1 MDQPAVIARGLH
13 KTMGRVHALAGVDLT
28 VPAGTTLGLLGPNGA
43 GKTTTVRILTTLLR
57 ADAGQAQVAGH
68 DVARAPAQVRRVI
81 GVSGQYA
88 AIDAYLTGRE
98 NLVMV
103 GRLSGLGSRS
113 ARRRAD
119 DLMEQLGL
127 VEAGDRLAGSYS
139 GGMRRRLDVAASL
152 VARPAVLFL
161 DEPTTGLDIRARMAF
176 WTIIAEL
183 TTDGSSVLL
192 TTQYLEEADLLAGT
206 IAIMDAGRVIAT
218 GTPEQL
224 KAQVGGERLELR
236 VPSPGDPSLVAAVV
250 ADLGLAAP
258 VVQTQTRTVT
268 LPVSESRVLIEAVA
282 RLAAQ
287 GIQLTDAAIRRPSL
301 DEVFLALTGRPAL
314 QDAPQTRPSQD
325 TP

>member
-1 MDQPAVIARGLH
+1 MDQPAVIARGLR
-13 KTMGRVHALAGVDLT
+13 KTLGNVSALAGVDLT
-28 VPAGTTLGLLGPNGA
+28 VPAGTVLGLLGPNGA

-57 ADAGQAQVAGH
+57 ADAGRAQVAGH
-68 DVARAPAQVRRVI
+68 NIARAPDQVHRAI

-88 AIDAYLTGRE
+88 AVDAYLTGRE

-119 DLMEQLGL
+119 DLMEQLQL
-127 VEAGDRLAGSYS
+127 VDAGDRLAGTYS

-161 DEPTTGLDIRARMAF
+161 DEPTTGLDVRARMAF
-176 WTIIAEL
+176 WTIIAGL

-192 TTQYLEEADLLAGT
+192 TTQYLEEADHLAST

-218 GTPEQL
+218 GTPEEL

-236 VPSPGDPSLVAAVV
+236 VPSPVDPNVVAAII

-268 LPVSESRVLIEAVA
+268 LPVSNSQVLIEAVA
-282 RLAAQ
+282 RLATH
-287 GIQLTDAAIRRPSL
+287 GLQLTDAAIRRPFL

-314 QDAPQTRPSQD
+314 EAAPRTRPLQD